1 MRKTRVS
8 EVTQTV
14 TVAMRRP
21 TLRAIRLLMLLTP
34 LVTQASQYGK
44 QYLRDHAQWIATIK
58 ASINGKQKVIVLDVG
73 ANDGWW
79 GYNYARIIRNGTF
92 DVSLVYFE
100 PLPQFHVSLRALVKA
115 FGANSQLVAAAA
127 WTESA
132 TLTLH
137 IPDSGKATKSAS
149 LTNVN
154 AYSGGAWTNVKNV
167 TVQAVDFSQYL
178 HDAAMKYDIVV
189 LKIDVEGAEY
199 RLLPRLIATGSLCLV
214 DYMLVEWHLKYEPDE
229 NGARL
234 SALALRYAF
243 EGLVR
248 RGCFAS
254 GGSRGGG
261 PRAFIHDEAYNNGY
275 KGGPVHVEGLG
286 SILPR
291 HLTRDELHM
300 VADKLEHT
308 KSNTAHRTLGGSR
321 LTNRRTVTALH
332 R

>member
-1 MRKTRVS
+1 MRHATK
-8 EVTQTV
+8 
-14 TVAMRRP
+14 
-21 TLRAIRLLMLLTP
+21 RAIRLLSNMLLTAP

-44 QYLRDHAQWIATIK
+44 QYLRDHAHWIATIL
-58 ASINGKQKVIVLDVG
+58 ASISGKQKVIVLDVG

-100 PLPQFHVSLRALVKA
+100 PLPQFHGSLRTLVKA
-115 FGANSQLVAAAA
+115 FGGANSQLVAAAA

-154 AYSGGAWTNVKNV
+154 AYSGGGWTSVKNV
-167 TVQAVDFSQYL
+167 TVQAIDFSRYL

-189 LKIDVEGAEY
+189 LKMDVEGAEY
-199 RLLPRLIATGSLCLV
+199 RLLPRLIATGSLCHV
-214 DYMLVEWHLKYEPDE
+214 DYMLVEWHLKYQPDD

-243 EGLVR
+243 EGLVQ
-248 RGCFAS
+248 RGCLAR

-300 VADKLEHT
+300 VVDKLEHT
-308 KSNTAHRTLGGSR
+308 KRRTPLTAH
-321 LTNRRTVTALH
+321 
-332 R
+332 